1 MQLYG
6 CGINHPRCKEDC
18 YWYGE
23 WQDMNAHIPYCKC
36 KNADFIEPKDCEN
49 CEQYHSKYKPTN
61 ADRIRAMSDEELAE
75 YLAERSVA
83 PSCTGKC
90 HKDYEVYGELRTFCH
105 NCWLD
110 WLKQEVDDDS
120 RGGKR

>member
-1 MQLYG
+1 MMQ
-6 CGINHPRCKEDC
+6 CCKEDC
-18 YWYGE
+18 YWYDE

-61 ADRIRAMSDEELAE
+61 ADRIRAMSDEKLAE
-75 YLAERSVA
+75 YLYNIWKGQDTFSKEVCERCGDTDIGCR
-83 PSCTGKC
+83 P
-90 HKDYEVYGELRTFCH
+90 

-110 WLKQEVDDDS
+110 WLRKEEESEVE
-120 RGGKR
+120 G